1 MKLRV
6 ASDLTFDSI
15 VDGPGLR
22 VVLWTQGCLHKCKGC
37 HNMQTWD
44 VNGGSQVDT
53 NEIVAS
59 IKASKLQSGLTISG
73 GEPFL
78 QSDAILEIVKEVSK
92 IPLSIWIYTGYT
104 YEQILTDPKK
114 AEILNYIDV
123 LVDGKFEESKKGY
136 DILFRGS
143 SNQRLID
150 IKKTKHASEIIE
162 WKSDYLINIE

>member
-1 MKLRV
+1 
-6 ASDLTFDSI
+6 
-15 VDGPGLR
+15 
-22 VVLWTQGCLHKCKGC
+22 
-37 HNMQTWD
+37 MQTWD